1 MHDVFFEEVVVLI
14 FRYFE
19 NLSLCKTCN
28 NIIFSYSSQQVML
41 LLTVRR
47 F

>member
-1 MHDVFFEEVVVLI
+1 MHDIFFEEVVVLI
-14 FRYFE
+14 FRYFK

-41 LLTVRR
+41 MLTVNI